1 MRHSGFLDIYV
12 AARAHRRTLGYAY
25 RSVNVAVALA
35 SDSCK
40 DERRRAQGKVVDGK
54 LIQGLWD
61 EEAGR
66 KRQRTKKPL

>member
-1 MRHSGFLDIYV
+1 MWPH
-12 AARAHRRTLGYAY
+12 AHRRTLGYAY

-61 EEAGR
+61 KEAGR